1 MHWLERSA
9 SWRPYVR
16 RIRLPCINS
25 RTTMTA
31 TRDKLARVFSENVNR
46 EEAVRPAVKNKT
58 AITDEHNRRRG
69 LRETTRERAVVAADA
84 AGCPLLP
91 KREWKPLVKG
101 SSASA
106 GAPEALPP
114 YTVVPAPIAPAT
126 ASAPPVSTAAPS
138 AAAAAAS
145 SAVVSATAAACSAE
159 TAAAAVAPVPA
170 SAPASSP
177 EMETPRAQQLR
188 QDLQMYKLV
197 REAHPELSHEQ
208 A

>member
-1 MHWLERSA
+1 
-9 SWRPYVR
+9 
-16 RIRLPCINS
+16 
-25 RTTMTA
+25 MTA
-31 TRDKLARVFSENVNR
+31 TRDKLARVCSENVKR
-46 EEAVRPAVKNKT
+46 EEAVRLAVKNKT

-91 KREWKPLVKG
+91 KREWKPVVKG

-114 YTVVPAPIAPAT
+114 FSVVPAPVAPAT
-126 ASAPPVSTAAPS
+126 ASAPPASTAAPS
-138 AAAAAAS
+138 AGAAAAAS
-145 SAVVSATAAACSAE
+145 SAAVSATAAAGSAE
-159 TAAAAVAPVPA
+159 TAAAAVAPVTA

-177 EMETPRAQQLR
+177 EMETPRALQLR

-197 REAHPELSHEQ
+197 RETHPELSHEQ

>member
-1 MHWLERSA
+1 
-9 SWRPYVR
+9 
-16 RIRLPCINS
+16 
-25 RTTMTA
+25 MTA
-31 TRDKLARVFSENVNR
+31 TRDKLARVFSENVKR

-114 YTVVPAPIAPAT
+114 YTVVPAPVALAT
-126 ASAPPVSTAAPS
+126 ASAPPASTAAPS
-138 AAAAAAS
+138 DAAAAAS
-145 SAVVSATAAACSAE
+145 SSVVSATAAACSAE
-159 TAAAAVAPVPA
+159 TAAAAVAPVLA